1 VDDWKLLIVFLLGVV
16 LMAGIVALGILW
28 IPQF

>member
-28 IPQF
+28 IPQL